1 MEHVIASEDSTTSI
15 RPLYRAPRTQDLWSS
30 HNLWYQAQP
39 HEVHNTDVA
48 LGLICECAR
57 LGMHTVALP
66 AILADDDPAYVERVA
81 HKAQR
86 RGVRVLPH
94 VGSTVFECAPSLL
107 ADRYAVLSK
116 WFDHGAL
123 GVELG
128 TIDLDSSNDAGDHV
142 HAGWDGHELLAF
154 VKGLNPDA
162 IVSANLR
169 SASIENA
176 AAHTL
181 EHYLDLVRFETSAP
195 RVLDQHNYADEIS
208 SYLQLFEAAGLS
220 PSWNCSVSTLD
231 NYAGMLTDGAIL
243 LAAAFFPGFL
253 HFEQNIPGRSPSL
266 RHALRLRDAL
276 GLHRSSILL
285 NTELAQDGF
294 VWLVNDQ
301 LTMLLNFGPHA
312 YAVPNDGSVI
322 VSSLIELPEE
332 DGGLIIPPG
341 EAAWLRR

>member
-1 MEHVIASEDSTTSI
+1 M
-15 RPLYRAPRTQDLWSS
+15 
-30 HNLWYQAQP
+30 
-39 HEVHNTDVA
+39 HNTDVA
-48 LGLICECAR
+48 LGLIGECAR
-57 LGMHTVALP
+57 LGIHTVALP
-66 AILADDDPAYVERVA
+66 AILADDDPSYVERVS

-86 RGVRVLPH
+86 RGIRVLPH
-94 VGSTVFECAPSLL
+94 VGSAVFQHAPDLNA
-107 ADRYAVLSK
+107 ADRYAVLSQ
-116 WFDHGAL
+116 WFSHGAL

-128 TIDLDSSNDAGDHV
+128 TIDLEESGVNAAGHHV

-176 AAHTL
+176 AAHAL

-220 PSWNCSVSTLD
+220 PSWNCSVPTLD

-285 NTELAQDGF
+285 NIELAQDGF
-294 VWLVNDQ
+294 VWLINDK
-301 LTMLLNFGPHA
+301 LTMLLNFGPYT
-312 YAVPNDGSVI
+312 YAVPNDGTVI

-332 DGGLIIPPG
+332 AGRLIIPPG